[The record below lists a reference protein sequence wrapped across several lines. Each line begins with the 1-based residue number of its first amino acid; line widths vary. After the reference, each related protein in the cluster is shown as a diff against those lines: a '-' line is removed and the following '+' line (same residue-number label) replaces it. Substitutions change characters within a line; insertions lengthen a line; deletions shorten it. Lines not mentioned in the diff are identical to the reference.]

1 MQRRLG
7 YGRASRVPWGDGLG
21 TAGWK
26 AREAH
31 KVYDYARDHGVNV
44 TLKFLNEEDTGAEH
58 CQHDNPT
65 IGQET
70 MADWLVDIFGID
82 ERVLIQKTLTSML

>member
-1 MQRRLG
+1 M
-7 YGRASRVPWGDGLG
+7 
-21 TAGWK
+21 
-26 AREAH
+26 
-31 KVYDYARDHGVNV
+31 
-44 TLKFLNEEDTGAEH
+44 KFLNEEDTGAEH